1 MGRSFRQRVRDE
13 TLCDENAHDENARD
27 ENVCDKNTCGE
38 SGRDEANNGWKF
50 SAGVICGSVRRG
62 KWNFQSYANP
72 YPDAAGQLLACEL
85 ERDLRVLDERH
96 G

>member
-1 MGRSFRQRVRDE
+1 VCDE
-13 TLCDENAHDENARD
+13 TLPNKNARD
-27 ENVCDKNTCGE
+27 KNVCDKNMFHENAC
-38 SGRDEANNGWKF
+38 DEEDFSGWKF
-50 SAGVICGSVRRG
+50 GAGFVCGGVRRG